1 MGGQELKPEG
11 NLEIEFKVGDNE
23 VWKKIGDWVIG
34 NEEILEFQ
42 TKSIN
47 KTQTKS
53 VRQEISQLKFKE
65 ISERDEDISEKVRPK
80 EAVKET
86 LDSTDS
92 DAMMDAEDEPVEN
105 VDQENFRKLP
115 PDKPENFANE
125 PA

>member
-42 TKSIN
+42 NKSIN

-53 VRQEISQLKFKE
+53 VRQEISELKFKE

-86 LDSTDS
+86 LDSTDI
-92 DAMMDAEDEPVEN
+92 DALMDAETSS
-105 VDQENFRKLP
+105 
-115 PDKPENFANE
+115 
-125 PA
+125 